1 MPRYHL
7 DSARVWD
14 AGAAL
19 GRCNGRT
26 RGDLLDI
33 GFDLRPRGRLQPLTP
48 VGTLSR

>member
-26 RGDLLDI
+26 RGDLLVT
-33 GFDLRPRGRLQPLTP
+33 GFDLRPRGRLRPFTAD
-48 VGTLSR
+48 GTLSR